1 MLTAQRLPR
10 DFQLFI
16 VAVVLAAAVL
26 LWLFTQV
33 IRWQAWPELLLFV
46 VLIAVTSM
54 FPIPNPRAGYVT
66 STTTLMYVLLS
77 VQQPISAVLVAGSAY
92 AIGHATSR
100 GWVPWRTF
108 FNGAQMGISVG
119 LAALVFR
126 LLGGSPQA
134 PGVTSL
140 LVPLALASIV
150 HQASNNFFVTFFFG
164 KLRQTP
170 WFRTW
175 LIEFKDSLSSNL
187 LTIPSAALL
196 AILYVFVHPA
206 TLLLYLVSLP
216 AQRWAIQLY
225 LQQRQIYKRAIDSLV
240 LAIDA
245 NFPQGAGHSR
255 RVADLAAALAMK
267 MRLPDPDVE
276 AIELGG
282 LLHDVGMIGLDELFD
297 SAMLFDS
304 PAIEKIRQHVLMG
317 AEVAGEL
324 PRRDVSEI
332 VMYHHENYDGS
343 GYPRGLRGAKIPVG
357 ARIVAVAE
365 AFESMTAGGLPY
377 TGRLSASEAMEA
389 VRMQSGQAFDPQIV
403 EAFLELNTENKVTS
417 DKRERQPM
425 IQDAGNKLDG

>member
-1 MLTAQRLPR
+1 MQAVQKLPR
-10 DFQLFI
+10 DFQFFVL
-16 VAVVLAAAVL
+16 AVVFTAAAF
-26 LWLFTQV
+26 LWLFAPG
-33 IRWQAWPELLLFV
+33 IRWQAWPELLMFMI
-46 VLIAVTSM
+46 LITVTST
-54 FPIPNPRAGYVT
+54 FPIPHPRGGIVT

-77 VQQPISAVLVAGSAY
+77 VQQPVLALLVAGSAY
-92 AIGHATSR
+92 AIGHAMSR
-100 GWVPWRTF
+100 GWVPWRTC
-108 FNGAQMGISVG
+108 FNGSQMGISVG
-119 LAALVFR
+119 LASLAFR
-126 LLGGSPQA
+126 LVGGSPHA
-134 PGVTSL
+134 PGILSFL
-140 LVPLALASIV
+140 LPLTLASLV
-150 HQASNNFFVTFFFG
+150 HQATNDFFVTFYFG
-164 KLRQTP
+164 RLRQTP
-170 WFRTW
+170 WVQTW
-175 LIEFKDSLSSNL
+175 LLEFKDSLSSNL

-255 RVADLAAALAMK
+255 RVADLAAVLAMK

-403 EAFLELNTENKVTS
+403 EAFFELNTENKVTS
-417 DKRERQPM
+417 EKRERQPM

>member
-16 VAVVLAAAVL
+16 VAVVLAAAVF
-26 LWLFTQV
+26 LWLFTQG
-33 IRWQAWPELLLFV
+33 IRWQAWPELLLFM

-77 VQQPISAVLVAGSAY
+77 VQEPISAVLVAGSAY

-134 PGVTSL
+134 PGVTSFL
-140 LVPLALASIV
+140 LPLALASLV
-150 HQASNNFFVTFFFG
+150 HQASNNFFVTSFFG
-164 KLRQTP
+164 RLRQTP

-175 LIEFKDSLSSNL
+175 LMEFKDSLSSNL

-225 LQQRQIYKRAIDSLV
+225 LQQRQIYKQAIDSLV
-240 LAIDA
+240 VAIDA

-255 RVADLAAALAMK
+255 RVADLAAALARK
-267 MRLPDPDVE
+267 IRLPDPDVE

-297 SAMLFDS
+297 SAMPLDS
-304 PAIEKIRQHVLMG
+304 SAVEKIRQHVLMG
-317 AEVAGEL
+317 AEVASEL

-332 VMYHHENYDGS
+332 VMCHHENYDGS
-343 GYPRGLRGAKIPVG
+343 GYPRGLKGAQIPVG
-357 ARIVAVAE
+357 AWIVAVAE
-365 AFESMTAGGLPY
+365 AFESMTAGGVPY
-377 TGRLSASEAMEA
+377 KGRLSTGEAIETVRRQSGLAFDPHVVDAFLALSMENNSLGEATGRLP
-389 VRMQSGQAFDPQIV
+389 G
-403 EAFLELNTENKVTS
+403 
-417 DKRERQPM
+417 KR
-425 IQDAGNKLDG
+425 DAGSAID

>member
-26 LWLFTQV
+26 LWLFTQG

-54 FPIPNPRAGYVT
+54 FPIPNPRAGYFT
-66 STTTLMYVLLS
+66 STTALMYVLLS
-77 VQQPISAVLVAGSAY
+77 VQEPISAVLVAGSAY

-134 PGVTSL
+134 PSVTSFL
-140 LVPLALASIV
+140 LPLALASLV

-164 KLRQTP
+164 RLRQTP

-175 LIEFKDSLSSNL
+175 FMEFKDSLSSNL

-216 AQRWAIQLY
+216 AQRWAVQLY
-225 LQQRQIYKRAIDSLV
+225 LQQRQIYKQAIDSLV
-240 LAIDA
+240 VAIDA

-255 RVADLAAALAMK
+255 RVADLAAALARK
-267 MRLPDPDVE
+267 IRLPDPDVE

-297 SAMLFDS
+297 YTMPLDS
-304 PAIEKIRQHVLMG
+304 PALEKIRQHVLMG

-332 VMYHHENYDGS
+332 VKHHHENYDGS
-343 GYPRGLRGAKIPVG
+343 GYPKGLKGAQIPVG

-365 AFESMTAGGLPY
+365 AFESMTAGGVPY
-377 TGRLSASEAMEA
+377 PGRLPASEAIEA
-389 VRMQSGQAFDPQIV
+389 VRRQSGQAFDPQV
-403 EAFLELNTENKVTS
+403 VDAFLALQAESKAIGET
-417 DKRERQPM
+417 RERQSM
-425 IQDAGNKLDG
+425 IQDTGTRIDG

>member
-10 DFQLFI
+10 DFHLFI

-77 VQQPISAVLVAGSAY
+77 VQEPISAVLVAGSAY

-134 PGVTSL
+134 PGVTSFL
-140 LVPLALASIV
+140 LPLALASLV
-150 HQASNNFFVTFFFG
+150 HQASNNFFVTSFFG
-164 KLRQTP
+164 RLRQPP

-175 LIEFKDSLSSNL
+175 LMEFKDSLSSNL

-216 AQRWAIQLY
+216 AQRWAVQLY
-225 LQQRQIYKRAIDSLV
+225 LQQRQIYNQAIDSLV

-245 NFPQGAGHSR
+245 SFPQGAGHSR
-255 RVADLAAALAMK
+255 RVADLASALARK

-276 AIELGG
+276 AIELGA
-282 LLHDVGMIGLDELFD
+282 LLHDVGMIGLEEFIESATQHD
-297 SAMLFDS
+297 SA
-304 PAIEKIRQHVLMG
+304 AIERIQQHVLMG
-317 AEVAGEL
+317 AEIAGEL

-332 VMYHHENYDGS
+332 VMHHHENYDGS
-343 GYPRGLRGAKIPVG
+343 GYPRGLKGSQIPIG
-357 ARIVAVAE
+357 ARIVAVSE
-365 AFESMTAGGLPY
+365 AFESMVAGGIPY
-377 TGRLSASEAMEA
+377 ERKLSPSEATED
-389 VRMQSGQAFDPQIV
+389 VRESSGRAFDPEV
-403 EAFLELNTENKVTS
+403 VDAFLALNRKNASIGE
-417 DKRERQPM
+417 
-425 IQDAGNKLDG
+425 DGDRRSTK

>member
-16 VAVVLAAAVL
+16 VAVVLAAAIF
-26 LWLFTQV
+26 LWLFTPT
-33 IRWQAWPELLLFV
+33 IRWQSWPELLMFM
-46 VLIAVTSM
+46 VLITLTSM
-54 FPIPNPRAGYVT
+54 FPIPNPRGGYVT
-66 STTTLMYVLLS
+66 SATTLMYVLLS
-77 VQQPISAVLVAGSAY
+77 VHEPVSALLVAGSAY
-92 AIGHATSR
+92 AIGHAMSR

-119 LAALVFR
+119 LAGLVLR
-126 LLGGSPQA
+126 LFGGSPLT
-134 PGVTSL
+134 PGVSFL
-140 LVPLALASIV
+140 LPLILAALIF
-150 HQASNNFFVTFFFG
+150 HASNNFFVTFFFG
-164 KLRQTP
+164 RLRQTR
-170 WFRTW
+170 WFGTW
-175 LIEFKDSLSSNL
+175 LVEVKDILWSNL
-187 LTIPSAALL
+187 LIVPSAALL

-206 TLLLYLVSLP
+206 TLLLYLISLP
-216 AQRWAIQLY
+216 AQRWASQLY
-225 LQQRQIYKRAIDSLV
+225 LQQRRIYKQAIDSLV
-240 LAIDA
+240 VAIDA

-255 RVADLAAALAMK
+255 RVADLASALAMK

-276 AIELGG
+276 AVELGG
-282 LLHDVGMIGLDELFD
+282 LLHDVGMVGLDELFESTTVLD
-297 SAMLFDS
+297 PSG
-304 PAIEKIRQHVLMG
+304 IEKIRQHVLIG

-332 VMYHHENYDGS
+332 VMYHYENYDGS

-403 EAFLELNTENKVTS
+403 EAFFELNTENKVTS
-417 DKRERQPM
+417 EKRERQPM

>member
-16 VAVVLAAAVL
+16 VAVVLAAAVF
-26 LWLFTQV
+26 LWLFTQG
-33 IRWQAWPELLLFV
+33 IRWQAWPELLLFM

-77 VQQPISAVLVAGSAY
+77 VQEPISAVLVAGSAY

-216 AQRWAIQLY
+216 AQRWAVQLY
-225 LQQRQIYKRAIDSLV
+225 LQQRQIYNQAIDSLV

-245 NFPQGAGHSR
+245 SFPQGAGHSR
-255 RVADLAAALAMK
+255 RVADLASALARK

-276 AIELGG
+276 AIELGA
-282 LLHDVGMIGLDELFD
+282 LLHDVGMIGLEEFIESATQHD
-297 SAMLFDS
+297 SA
-304 PAIEKIRQHVLMG
+304 AIERIQQHVLMG
-317 AEVAGEL
+317 AEIAGEL

-332 VMYHHENYDGS
+332 VMHHHENYDGS
-343 GYPRGLRGAKIPVG
+343 GYPRGLKGSQIPIG
-357 ARIVAVAE
+357 ARIVAVSE
-365 AFESMTAGGLPY
+365 AFESMVAGGIPY
-377 TGRLSASEAMEA
+377 ERKLSPSEATED
-389 VRMQSGQAFDPQIV
+389 VRESSGRAFDPEV
-403 EAFLELNTENKVTS
+403 VDAFLALNRKNASIGE
-417 DKRERQPM
+417 
-425 IQDAGNKLDG
+425 DGDRRSTK